1 MAIWASSSTVHQ
13 VMSLSDVGSSIVAI
27 EQDSRALQAAG
38 SGSASACRC
47 PGPDLLVARTPLT
60 GTLSLGADPTLTGT
74 T

>member
-1 MAIWASSSTVHQ
+1 VAIWASSSTVHQ

-47 PGPDLLVARTPLT
+47 PDLLVARTPLT